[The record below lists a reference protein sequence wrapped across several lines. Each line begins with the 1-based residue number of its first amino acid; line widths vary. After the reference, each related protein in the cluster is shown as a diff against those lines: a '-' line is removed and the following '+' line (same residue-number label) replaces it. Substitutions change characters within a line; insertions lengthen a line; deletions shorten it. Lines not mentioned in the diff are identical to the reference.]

1 MSKRIAVLGGG
12 LTGLSAAFH
21 LSRRFPDAAIR
32 VFEKSSRVGGWVR
45 SERVTLNNHRADT
58 AQMTLETGP
67 RTIRPKSMAILE
79 LVHLLRLQD
88 SLITVPKTAPA
99 AQNRF
104 IYVPELGRI
113 ECIPAGI
120 SALLRSPL
128 RKTLMSAVAFEPFRK
143 RNRPA
148 GIDED
153 IAGFMSRR
161 FGEKFARTFGSAL
174 IHGIYAADSRNVS
187 VRAATRDTLWSIEE
201 RGWGSVVLGLMP
213 GTKPSP
219 VPQYD
224 LGTVPNLV
232 KDASVFSFK
241 GGMSTLTDALQEY
254 LSKQSKVDIQ
264 YNSPV
269 ASIEGTNVKTQ
280 NGEQYDATHV
290 VSTIPLPSLHALLPN
305 IPHLTDN
312 PSSTVTVI
320 NFVFPVPSSSIH
332 PPGFGYLIPR
342 PLEGYTSSSPGILGV
357 IFDSCSLSSQ
367 DSPSASA
374 NFTKLTVMLGGPYPS
389 TADVPDVLKHVASHL
404 GKTLP
409 EPVLTKV
416 NRHVD
421 CIPTPTPGH
430 LERVVEMRRAIKE
443 QWGGRF
449 EIAGAGVDGVSL
461 VDCVESGRNVGKH
474 W

>member
-32 VFEKSSRVGGWVR
+32 VFEKSNRVGGWVR
-45 SERVTLNNHRADT
+45 SERVTVNNDRGDT

-67 RTIRPKSMAILE
+67 RTIRPHSMAILE
-79 LVHLLRLQD
+79 LVHLLGLEG
-88 SLITVPKTAPA
+88 SLITVPKSAPA

-104 IYVPELGRI
+104 IYSPELGRI

-143 RNRPA
+143 RNRPI
-148 GIDED
+148 GIVDED
-153 IAGFMSRR
+153 IASFMSRR
-161 FGEKFARTFGSAL
+161 FGEKFAREFGSAL
-174 IHGIYAADSRNVS
+174 IHGYTQPTREMSASAPQRAIPWVAYLTSSR
-187 VRAATRDTLWSIEE
+187 TRL
-201 RGWGSVVLGLMP
+201 
-213 GTKPSP
+213 
-219 VPQYD
+219 
-224 LGTVPNLV
+224 
-232 KDASVFSFK
+232 FSHSK
-241 GGMSTLTDALQEY
+241 AECPLSQTPCKSH
-254 LSKQSKVDIQ
+254 LSKQSKVEFI
-264 YNSPV
+264 YNSSI
-269 ASIEGTNVKTQ
+269 ASIEGTNVTTQ

-290 VSTIPLPSLHALLPN
+290 VSTIPLPSLHHLLPN
-305 IPHLTDN
+305 IPHLTAN

-342 PLEGYTSSSPGILGV
+342 PLEGYTSSSPG
-357 IFDSCSLSSQ
+357 FSF
-367 DSPSASA
+367 ASA

-389 TADVPDVLKHVASHL
+389 TADVCDVLKHLESHL
-404 GKTLP
+404 GKPLP
-409 EPVLTKV
+409 EPVLTRV

-430 LERVVEMRRAIKE
+430 LERVTEIRKALKE

-449 EIAGAGVDGVSL
+449 EVAGAGVDGVSL
-461 VDCVESGRNVGKH
+461 VDCVESGRNVGKS